1 MVRRFFFSAG
11 CLLFGLLFATLLNAQ
26 EVSQTAPENKK
37 PVFFRNE
44 NNTCLRC
51 HANYHYEFPN
61 SDSSRVIRKELCSNY
76 VIDTTLFYSSNHK
89 TFKCTD
95 CHSEDF
101 STYPHNASLKA
112 EQNYA
117 CMDCHAGDEAYS
129 KYHFEEINTHFE
141 NSIHYKADKDAF
153 TCWQCHDPHTYKTNA
168 RVSHNVT
175 KTVLYDN
182 NICLGCHA
190 NINRMEVLTT
200 KDKTNIV
207 EKHDWLP
214 NQELH
219 FKNVRCVEC
228 HARQNDTLLVSH
240 KILPKSKAVHL
251 CAECHSQNSLLMASL
266 YKYKV
271 KQNRQQFGFIN
282 SVILN
287 ESFVI
292 GANRNYYLNVISIAL
307 AIITLSGI
315 IIHLLLR
322 IFKR

>member
-1 MVRRFFFSAG
+1 MVRQFFFSAS
-11 CLLFGLLFATLLNAQ
+11 CLIFILLFATPLNAQ
-26 EVSQTAPENKK
+26 DDTQTNPEPKK

-61 SDSSRVIRKELCSNY
+61 SDSTRIIRKELCPNY
-76 VIDTTLFYSSNHK
+76 VIDTALFYSSNHK

-101 STYPHNASLKA
+101 NKYPHDANLKA

-117 CMDCHAGDEAYS
+117 CMDCHAGDDAYA
-129 KYHFEEINTHFE
+129 KYHFEEITAHFE
-141 NSIHYKADKDAF
+141 NSVHFNSDKDAF

-168 RVSHNVT
+168 RVSKNVT
-175 KTVLYDN
+175 STVLYDN

-200 KDKTNIV
+200 KDKANIV
-207 EKHDWLP
+207 QKHDWLP

-240 KILPKSKAVHL
+240 KILPKAKAVHL

-271 KQNRQQFGFIN
+271 KQNRQQYGFLN

-307 AIITLSGI
+307 AALTFSGI

>member
-1 MVRRFFFSAG
+1 MKHLAISVVCLVAGVFLTTQLKAQDVAESASKAKKTVFYRSDNNQ
-11 CLLFGLLFATLLNAQ
+11 CL
-26 EVSQTAPENKK
+26 K
-37 PVFFRNE
+37 
-44 NNTCLRC
+44 C
-51 HANYHYEFPN
+51 HASYHYEFPN
-61 SDSSRVIRKELCSNY
+61 SDSSRMIRKELCPNY
-76 VIDTTLFYSSNHK
+76 VIDTALFYTSNHK
-89 TFKCTD
+89 TFKCVD

-101 STYPHNASLKA
+101 AKYPHDASLKG
-112 EQNYA
+112 EQGWA
-117 CMDCHAGDEAYS
+117 CMDCHAGDEAS
-129 KYHFEEINTHFE
+129 AKYHFEEIASQFEKSIHFE
-141 NSIHYKADKDAF
+141 ADKDAF
-153 TCWQCHDPHTYKTNA
+153 TCWQCHDPHTYKTIA
-168 RVSHNVT
+168 RVSNNVT

-182 NICLGCHA
+182 NICLSCHA

-228 HARQNDTLLVSH
+228 HARLNDTLMVSH
-240 KILPKSKAVHL
+240 LILPKEKAVHR

-271 KQNRQQFGFIN
+271 QQNRREYGFLN

-292 GANRNYYLNVISIAL
+292 GANRNYYLNVISIVIAVL
-307 AIITLSGI
+307 TFSGI
-315 IIHLLLR
+315 FLHLIFR
-322 IFKR
+322 ILKR